1 MRRLAH
7 IGPARLDAV
16 VGPWRNVEFLF
27 RIAIEVADQDALGAV
42 LFVIPAL
49 ERRRHTRAAL
59 ADGLRQRQRAR
70 RLADALL
77 SGAHERGA
85 GRARHEEPDT
95 CASMHL
101 QTLAPESE
109 DLRCSVSRVL
119 PLIQWPPFPLLAI
132 DSRCDSRALA
142 ELRFEL
148 LVVVVGDVQP
158 GVPHFVDRTVAPA

>member
-27 RIAIEVADQDALGAV
+27 RIAIEVADQDALCAV

-59 ADGLRQRQRAR
+59 ADGLRQRQWAR
-70 RLADALL
+70 CLADSLL
-77 SGAHERGA
+77 SGAGQRGA
-85 GRARHEEPDT
+85 GGARHEEPDT

-101 QTLAPESE
+101 AAFVNG
-109 DLRCSVSRVL
+109 DHGGNGM
-119 PLIQWPPFPLLAI
+119 PFPSSSPFSLSI
-132 DSRCDSRALA
+132 NSRRDSRALSN
-142 ELRFEL
+142 LRFEL
-148 LVVVVGDVQP
+148 LVV
-158 GVPHFVDRTVAPA
+158 